1 MAVGRGYV
9 LATRALMQGKTVK
22 PQTWWTPSPLWENHE
37 PCVSMRSTMRAARS
51 RPATSDV
58 AARLASQV
66 LVCDGAMGTLLHAG
80 GVSLDRSLPE
90 LNLSSPDRVR
100 SIHRAYIDAGADVIE
115 TNTFGASRLR
125 LARYGLAAQAA
136 QLNKAG
142 ARVAHEARE
151 QAAAPGLLIAG
162 SVSPATPAGQRLAAR
177 ELREAFREQIE
188 ALYEGA
194 VDLLIFETFG
204 SLAEL
209 LEAVS
214 VAQAFGGVP
223 IVAQMTF
230 VEDGRTLGGDTPEE
244 VATALTR
251 LGVTAVGANCTLGP
265 QGLLDV
271 LAELA
276 RWTTLPLAAQPN
288 AGPPTL
294 TDGRFQYTSSDPAY
308 FGRQAR
314 RFVDLGASLVGGC
327 CGTTPAHIEAVAA
340 AVRGLGRTAQAAL
353 VGGVR
358 MRSLSVADRAVE
370 EAAAPA
376 PSALLRASRGEMVVA
391 CELPPPLGTDA
402 QKAVADAELLKRA
415 GCHAV
420 VVGPVGS
427 TRLQV
432 SPASIALLVQQR
444 VPGLEVILTATTWE
458 KSLMV
463 LQADLLGT
471 YAFGIRH
478 VMCRT
483 GTPPLHG
490 DYPNAAGVW
499 EVDSIGLMEVLR
511 GLNEG
516 RDYNGIPM
524 GRPTSFV
531 IGARVNPAASDFA
544 HEVTAARRKLE
555 AGANFMVT
563 PPVYDIEALERLV
576 AAIDPPP
583 DVPLLLGLMP
593 LQDLRHAEYLQ
604 HEVPDMSVPE
614 SVLERMCRAGE
625 QGPAVG
631 RDLALELFRSARARG
646 LVHGA
651 MLSSASGLADEM
663 AQLVAALLR

>member
-1 MAVGRGYV
+1 MP
-9 LATRALMQGKTVK
+9 T
-22 PQTWWTPSPLWENHE
+22 
-37 PCVSMRSTMRAARS
+37 TMRAGRARLS
-51 RPATSDV
+51 LDV
-58 AARLASQV
+58 AGRLGSRV

-90 LNLSSPDRVR
+90 LNVSNPERVK

-125 LARYGLAAQAA
+125 LARYGLSAQAA

-142 ARVAHEARE
+142 ARVAHQARE
-151 QAAAPGLLIAG
+151 ESGVQGLLIAG
-162 SVSPATPAGQRLAAR
+162 SVSPATPAGLAHR
-177 ELREAFREQIE
+177 VSTKELREAFREQVE
-188 ALYEGA
+188 ALYEGG
-194 VDLLIFETFG
+194 VDLLLFETFG

-214 VAQAFGGVP
+214 TAQSLGSLPV
-223 IVAQMTF
+223 VAQMTF
-230 VEDGRTLGGDTPEE
+230 VEDGRTLGGDSPEE
-244 VATALTR
+244 VATQLSN
-251 LGVTAVGANCTLGP
+251 LGVTALGANCTLGP
-265 QGLLDV
+265 QGLLDI

-276 RWTTLPLAAQPN
+276 RWTSLPLTAQPN

-314 RFVDLGASLVGGC
+314 RFVELGATLVGGC

-340 AVRGLGRTAQAAL
+340 AVSGMHRTPPPASTS
-353 VGGVR
+353 GVR
-358 MRSLSVADRAVE
+358 VHWFSTSGQASADADVPAESPLVA
-370 EAAAPA
+370 
-376 PSALLRASRGEMVVA
+376 SARRGQLLVA
-391 CELPPPLGTDA
+391 CELPPPMGADA
-402 QKAVADAELLKRA
+402 QRAVTDAELLKSA

-427 TRLQV
+427 TRVQA

-478 VMCRT
+478 VLCRT

-499 EVDSIGLMEVLR
+499 EVDSMGLIEVLR

-524 GRPTSFV
+524 GRPTAFV
-531 IGARVNPAASDFA
+531 IGARINPAATDFD
-544 HEVTAARRKLE
+544 HEVSTARRKL
-555 AGANFMVT
+555 ASGANFMVT
-563 PPVYDIEALERLV
+563 PPVYDLDALERLV
-576 AAIDPPP
+576 DAIDPPP
-583 DVPLLLGLMP
+583 EIPLLLGLMP
-593 LQDLRHAEYLQ
+593 LQDMRHAEYLQ
-604 HEVPDMSVPE
+604 HEVPDMSVPS

-625 QGPAVG
+625 SGPAVG
-631 RDLALELFRSARARG
+631 RELALDLFHSARERG
-646 LVHGA
+646 RVHGVV
-651 MLSSASGLADEM
+651 LSSASGLASEM
-663 AQLVAALLR
+663 AQLLPALLS

>member
-1 MAVGRGYV
+1 
-9 LATRALMQGKTVK
+9 MQ
-22 PQTWWTPSPLWENHE
+22 P
-37 PCVSMRSTMRAARS
+37 TMRAARS
-51 RPATSDV
+51 RPATQDV
-58 AARLASQV
+58 ASRLAAQV

-90 LNLSSPDRVR
+90 LNLSNPDRVR
-100 SIHRAYIDAGADVIE
+100 AIHRAYIAAGADIIE

-125 LARYGLAAQAA
+125 LARYGLSAQAA

-142 ARVAHEARE
+142 ARVAHQARDE
-151 QAAAPGLLIAG
+151 AAATGLLIAG
-162 SVSPATPAGQRLAAR
+162 SISPATPAGLAHRVANR
-177 ELREAFREQIE
+177 ELREAFHEQIE
-188 ALYEGA
+188 ALYEGG
-194 VDLLIFETFG
+194 VDLLVFETFG
-204 SLAEL
+204 TLAEL
-209 LEAVS
+209 IEAIS
-214 VAQAFGGVP
+214 AAQSLGNLP
-223 IVAQMTF
+223 ILAQMTF
-230 VEDGRTLGGDTPEE
+230 VEDGRTLGGDSPEE
-244 VATALTR
+244 VARALSN
-251 LGVTAVGANCTLGP
+251 LGVTAIGANCTLGP
-265 QGLLDV
+265 QGLLDI

-276 RWTTLPLAAQPN
+276 RWTSLPLAAQPN

-314 RFVDLGASLVGGC
+314 RFVELGATLVGGC

-340 AVRGLGRTAQAAL
+340 AVRGLGRIATAGSVA
-353 VGGVR
+353 GVR
-358 MRSLSVADRAVE
+358 LHSVSTPGPQSESSETQVE
-370 EAAAPA
+370 SRVLTSAA
-376 PSALLRASRGEMVVA
+376 RGELVVA
-391 CELPPPLGTDA
+391 CELPPSLGADL
-402 QKAVADAELLKRA
+402 QKAVDDAQLLQAA

-427 TRLQV
+427 TRVQA

-471 YAFGIRH
+471 YAFGIHH
-478 VMCRT
+478 VLCRT

-499 EVDSIGLMEVLR
+499 EVDSLGLIQVLR

-516 RDYNGIPM
+516 WDYNGIPV
-524 GRPTSFV
+524 GRPTNFV
-531 IGARVNPAASDFA
+531 IGARINPAASDFA
-544 HEVTAARRKLE
+544 HEVATARQKL
-555 AGANFMVT
+555 AGGANFMVT
-563 PPVYDIEALERLV
+563 PPVYDLDALDRLV
-576 AAIDPPP
+576 EAIGPPS

-593 LQDLRHAEYLQ
+593 LHDMRHAEYLQ

-625 QGPAVG
+625 EGPAVG
-631 RDLALELFRSARARG
+631 RELAFELFRSARERG
-646 LVHGA
+646 LVHGVV
-651 MLSSASGLADEM
+651 LSSASGLASEM
-663 AQLVAALLR
+663 ADFVPALIR

>member
-1 MAVGRGYV
+1 M
-9 LATRALMQGKTVK
+9 
-22 PQTWWTPSPLWENHE
+22 H
-37 PCVSMRSTMRAARS
+37 AARS
-51 RPATSDV
+51 RPASDL
-58 AARLASQV
+58 ASRLGSQV

-90 LNLSSPDRVR
+90 LNFSNPDRVR

-125 LARYGLAAQAA
+125 LARYGLSAQAA

-142 ARVAHEARE
+142 ARVAREARE
-151 QAAAPGLLIAG
+151 QAAASNLLVAG
-162 SVSPATPAGQRLAAR
+162 SVSPATPAGLAHRIATR

-188 ALYEGA
+188 GLYEGG
-194 VDLLIFETFG
+194 VDLLLFETFG
-204 SLAEL
+204 SLTEL
-209 LEAVS
+209 LEAVG
-214 VAQAFGGVP
+214 VAQSLGDLPV
-223 IVAQMTF
+223 VAQMTF
-230 VEDGRTLGGDTPEE
+230 VEDGRTLGGDSPEE
-244 VATALTR
+244 VATALSK
-251 LGVTAVGANCTLGP
+251 LGVSAIGANCTLGP
-265 QGLLDV
+265 QGLLDI

-276 RWTTLPLAAQPN
+276 RWTSLPLTAQPN

-314 RFVDLGASLVGGC
+314 RFVELGATLVGGC
-327 CGTTPAHIEAVAA
+327 CGTTPAHIEAVAT
-340 AVRGLGRTAQAAL
+340 AVRGLRRTPTSGSATRIRFHSVRAEGPTASENQDHAESL
-353 VGGVR
+353 VLHAG
-358 MRSLSVADRAVE
+358 MRGNL
-370 EAAAPA
+370 
-376 PSALLRASRGEMVVA
+376 VVA
-391 CELPPPLGTDA
+391 CELPPPHGADA
-402 QKAVADAELLKRA
+402 QKAVSDAELLKA
-415 GCHAV
+415 GGCHAV

-427 TRLQV
+427 TRVQA

-478 VMCRT
+478 VLCRT

-499 EVDSIGLMEVLR
+499 EVDSLGLIEVLR

-516 RDYNGIPM
+516 RDYNGIPV
-524 GRPTSFV
+524 GRPTAFV
-531 IGARVNPAASDFA
+531 IGARINPAATDFA
-544 HEVTAARRKLE
+544 HEVATARQKL
-555 AGANFMVT
+555 AGGANFMVT
-563 PPVYDIEALERLV
+563 PPVYDLEALDRLLN
-576 AAIDPPP
+576 AIDPPP

-593 LQDLRHAEYLQ
+593 LQDLRHAEYLE

-614 SVLERMCRAGE
+614 NVLERMCRAGE
-625 QGPAVG
+625 SGPAVG
-631 RDLALELFRSARARG
+631 RELAVELFRSARERG
-646 LVHGA
+646 LVHGVV
-651 MLSSASGLADEM
+651 LSSASGRAEEM
-663 AQLVAALLR
+663 ADLLPALTS

>member
-1 MAVGRGYV
+1 
-9 LATRALMQGKTVK
+9 
-22 PQTWWTPSPLWENHE
+22 
-37 PCVSMRSTMRAARS
+37 MRAGRARPS
-51 RPATSDV
+51 QDIAS
-58 AARLASQV
+58 RLASRV

-90 LNLSSPDRVR
+90 LNISNPDRVK

-125 LARYGLAAQAA
+125 LARYGLSAQAA

-142 ARVAHEARE
+142 ARVAHQARE
-151 QAAAPGLLIAG
+151 ESGATGLLVAG
-162 SVSPATPAGQRLAAR
+162 SIGPATPAGLAHR
-177 ELREAFREQIE
+177 VSTKELRDAFREQVE
-188 ALYEGA
+188 ALYEGG
-194 VDLLIFETFG
+194 VDLLVFETFG

-214 VAQAFGGVP
+214 TAQGLGSLPVVAQ
-223 IVAQMTF
+223 ITF
-230 VEDGRTLGGDTPEE
+230 VEDGRTLGGDSPEE
-244 VATALTR
+244 VATQLSN
-251 LGVTAVGANCTLGP
+251 LGVTALGANCTLGP
-265 QGLLDV
+265 QGLLDI

-276 RWTTLPLAAQPN
+276 RWTSLPLTAQPN

-294 TDGRFQYTSSDPAY
+294 TDGRFLYTSSDPAY

-314 RFVDLGASLVGGC
+314 RFVELGATLVGGC

-340 AVRGLGRTAQAAL
+340 AVSGMRRTPPRASTSGVRVHSFSTSGQASADANPAAESAL
-353 VGGVR
+353 V
-358 MRSLSVADRAVE
+358 
-370 EAAAPA
+370 AAA
-376 PSALLRASRGEMVVA
+376 RRGELVVA
-391 CELPPPLGTDA
+391 CELPPPLGADVQT
-402 QKAVADAELLKRA
+402 AVTDAELLKSA

-427 TRLQV
+427 TRVQA

-478 VMCRT
+478 VLCRT

-499 EVDSIGLMEVLR
+499 EVDSMGLIDVLR

-524 GRPTSFV
+524 GRPTAFV
-531 IGARVNPAASDFA
+531 IGARINPAATDFA
-544 HEVTAARRKLE
+544 HEVTTARRKL
-555 AGANFMVT
+555 ASGANFMVT
-563 PPVYDIEALERLV
+563 PPVYDLDALERLV
-576 AAIDPPP
+576 EAIDPPAEI
-583 DVPLLLGLMP
+583 PLLLGLMP
-593 LQDLRHAEYLQ
+593 LQDMRHAEYLQ
-604 HEVPDMSVPE
+604 HEVPDMSVPS
-614 SVLERMCRAGE
+614 SVLEQMCRAGE
-625 QGPAVG
+625 RGPAVG
-631 RDLALELFRSARARG
+631 RELALDLFHCARERG
-646 LVHGA
+646 RVHGVV
-651 MLSSASGLADEM
+651 LSSASGLASEM
-663 AQLVAALLR
+663 AQLLPALRS

>member
-1 MAVGRGYV
+1 
-9 LATRALMQGKTVK
+9 
-22 PQTWWTPSPLWENHE
+22 
-37 PCVSMRSTMRAARS
+37 MRTTMRAGRARLS
-51 RPATSDV
+51 LDV
-58 AARLASQV
+58 ASRLGSRV

-90 LNLSSPDRVR
+90 LNVSNPDRVK

-125 LARYGLAAQAA
+125 LARYGLSAQAA

-142 ARVAHEARE
+142 ARVAHQARE
-151 QAAAPGLLIAG
+151 ESGVQGLLIAG
-162 SVSPATPAGQRLAAR
+162 SVSPATPAGLAHR
-177 ELREAFREQIE
+177 VSTKELREAFREQVE
-188 ALYEGA
+188 ALYEGG
-194 VDLLIFETFG
+194 VDLLVFETFG

-214 VAQAFGGVP
+214 TAQSLGSLPV
-223 IVAQMTF
+223 VAQMTF
-230 VEDGRTLGGDTPEE
+230 VEDGRTLGGDSPEE
-244 VATALTR
+244 VATQLSN
-251 LGVTAVGANCTLGP
+251 LGVTALGANCTLGP
-265 QGLLDV
+265 QGLLDI

-276 RWTTLPLAAQPN
+276 RWTSLPLTAQPN

-314 RFVDLGASLVGGC
+314 RFVELGATLVGGC

-340 AVRGLGRTAQAAL
+340 AVSGMQRTPPPASTS
-353 VGGVR
+353 GVR
-358 MRSLSVADRAVE
+358 VHSFSTSGQASADADVPAESPLVA
-370 EAAAPA
+370 
-376 PSALLRASRGEMVVA
+376 SARRGQLLVA
-391 CELPPPLGTDA
+391 CELPPPMGADA
-402 QKAVADAELLKRA
+402 QRAVTDAELLKSA

-427 TRLQV
+427 TRVQA

-478 VMCRT
+478 VLCRT

-499 EVDSIGLMEVLR
+499 EVDSMGLIEVLR

-524 GRPTSFV
+524 GRPTAFV
-531 IGARVNPAASDFA
+531 IGARINPAATDFD
-544 HEVTAARRKLE
+544 HEVSTARRKL
-555 AGANFMVT
+555 ASGANFMVT
-563 PPVYDIEALERLV
+563 PPVYDLDALERLV
-576 AAIDPPP
+576 EAIDPPP
-583 DVPLLLGLMP
+583 EIPLLLGLMP
-593 LQDLRHAEYLQ
+593 LQDMRHAEYLQ
-604 HEVPDMSVPE
+604 HEVPDMSVPS

-625 QGPAVG
+625 SGPAVG
-631 RDLALELFRSARARG
+631 RELALDLFHSARERG
-646 LVHGA
+646 RVHGVV
-651 MLSSASGLADEM
+651 LSSASGLASEM
-663 AQLVAALLR
+663 AQLLPALLS